1 MVMTDD
7 LNRRNT
13 VQTRLLAC
21 LAGGFLGVAV
31 ASTINA
37 SLGLSQTVAVIGCA
51 SVGIAIGYVASLLFD
66 VFAAT
71 PGQKE

>member
-1 MVMTDD
+1 MTDD

-71 PGQKE
+71 PGQKD